1 LEWKKDGRRGER
13 KKRRNGK
20 VWAVGPIESVIIS
33 EPLSGLSFCEKEAF
47 QEATSRGMVLPMVWD
62 GPLSKESN
70 PIEAR
75 FDVVESNKR
84 SS

>member
-1 LEWKKDGRRGER
+1 
-13 KKRRNGK
+13 
-20 VWAVGPIESVIIS
+20 
-33 EPLSGLSFCEKEAF
+33 
-47 QEATSRGMVLPMVWD
+47 MVLPMVWD

-84 SS
+84 SSGDMEYRGIQEKLGQ